1 MTSRETLVRL
11 RRFRIDEMH
20 RRVAQLESTIGQFS
34 RIARELEREISVE
47 EQKAGISDLS
57 HFAYPTYARAARARR
72 DNLQRSTEEL
82 TVQLEEARRFL
93 DEMLAG
99 SSKKK
104 AFGGGTAQLAG

>member
-20 RRVAQLESTIGQFS
+20 RRVAQLESAIGEFS
-34 RIARELEREISVE
+34 RIARELEREIAVE

-72 DNLQRSTEEL
+72 DNLQRSTQEL
-82 TVQLEEARRFL
+82 TAQLEEARRFL
-93 DEMLAG
+93 DEMLARP
-99 SSKKK
+99 SREKSPD
-104 AFGGGTAQLAG
+104 GGAAQLAG